1 LGKAEVSLPRG
12 AEPDGSGSTIGAK
25 MTWFRAVTAVAM
37 PLLLLSASACGSQS
51 TPNARAEPES
61 PSTEIVARDFDR
73 RNFDR
78 STVIDNEWFP
88 LRPGIQLVT
97 EGSTLEDGR
106 RVPHRL
112 VFTVTDL
119 TKVIAGV
126 RTLVIWD
133 RDYSAGR
140 LVETELAFFA
150 QDNDGN
156 VWELGEHP
164 EAYEDGKLVESPTW
178 IHRVKGA
185 RAGLS
190 MKAKP
195 RPGASSYSLGWG
207 PAVGFND
214 RARVRRIGQRTCVPL
229 RCYEDVLVVAEFNP
243 DEPGRYQLKYYASGV
258 GNVRVGW
265 EGAKDTSKETL
276 ALVKA
281 VRLSPAALARA
292 REDALR
298 LEKSAYRISKD
309 VYGRTP
315 PAARR

>member
-1 LGKAEVSLPRG
+1 VGLPRG

-25 MTWFRAVTAVAM
+25 MMWSRAVTAVAV

-61 PSTEIVARDFDR
+61 RSTEIVAKDFDR
-73 RNFDR
+73 KNFDH

-133 RDYSAGR
+133 RDYSAGQ

-190 MKAKP
+190 MKKQP
-195 RPGASSYSLGWG
+195 RPGSSSYSLGWG

-214 RARVRRIGQRTCVPL
+214 RATVRSVGQRTCVPL
-229 RCYEDVLVVAEFNP
+229 RCYGDVLVVAEFNP

>member
-1 LGKAEVSLPRG
+1 
-12 AEPDGSGSTIGAK
+12 
-25 MTWFRAVTAVAM
+25 MMWFRPTAAAATS
-37 PLLLLSASACGSQS
+37 LLLLSVSACGSQS
-51 TPNARAEPES
+51 SPKAMPGPEAAPAEI
-61 PSTEIVARDFDR
+61 TARDFDR
-73 RNFDR
+73 TNFDR

-88 LRPGIQLVT
+88 LRPGTQLVT
-97 EGSTLEDGR
+97 EGSTLEDGK
-106 RVPHRL
+106 RVAHRL

-133 RDYSAGR
+133 RDYSAGQ

-150 QDNDGN
+150 QDKAGN

-164 EAYEDGKLVESPTW
+164 EAYEEGKLVESPTW

-190 MKAKP
+190 MKAEP

-214 RARVRRIGQRTCVPL
+214 RAKVRKVGRRMCVPL

-243 DEPGRYQLKYYASGV
+243 DEPGRYQLKYYARGV

-276 ALVKA
+276 ALVKV
-281 VRLSPAALARA
+281 VRLSPAALMKVRA
-292 REDALR
+292 EALK
-298 LEKSAYRISKD
+298 LEKNAYKISKE

-315 PAARR
+315 PAKAAA

>member
-1 LGKAEVSLPRG
+1 VGLPRR
-12 AEPDGSGSTIGAK
+12 AEPADGRPTSGVTV
-25 MTWFRAVTAVAM
+25 MWLRAVAAVATS
-37 PLLLLSASACGSQS
+37 LLLLSASACGSQS
-51 TPNARAEPES
+51 SPKATPGTESSAIQINAK
-61 PSTEIVARDFDR
+61 DFDR
-73 RNFDR
+73 ENFDR
-78 STVIDNEWFP
+78 PTVIDNEWYP
-88 LRPGIQLVT
+88 LRPGTQLVT
-97 EGSTLEDGR
+97 EGSTLEGGR

-126 RTLVIWD
+126 RTRVIWD
-133 RDYSAGR
+133 RDYSQGR

-150 QDNDGN
+150 QDNGGN

-178 IHRVKGA
+178 IHRVKGS

-190 MKAKP
+190 MKAQP
-195 RPGASSYSLGWG
+195 RPEESSYSLGWG

-214 RARVRRIGQRTCVPL
+214 RAKVRKVGQRTCVPL
-229 RCYEDVLVVAEFNP
+229 RCYENVLLVAEFNP
-243 DEPGRYQLKYYASGV
+243 DEPGRYQLKYYAPGV

-265 EGAKDTSKETL
+265 EGVKDTSKETL

-281 VRLSPAALARA
+281 VHLSPAAIAKV
-292 REDALR
+292 REEALK

-309 VYGRTP
+309 VYGRTS
-315 PAARR
+315 PAKPGA

>member
-1 LGKAEVSLPRG
+1 
-12 AEPDGSGSTIGAK
+12 
-25 MTWFRAVTAVAM
+25 MWFRPTAAAATS
-37 PLLLLSASACGSQS
+37 LLLLSVSACGSQS
-51 TPNARAEPES
+51 SPKAPPGPEAAPAEI
-61 PSTEIVARDFDR
+61 TARDFDR
-73 RNFDR
+73 KNFDR

-88 LRPGIQLVT
+88 LRPGTQLVT
-97 EGSTLEDGR
+97 EGSTLEDGK
-106 RVPHRL
+106 RVAHRL

-133 RDYSAGR
+133 RDYSAGH

-150 QDNDGN
+150 QDKAGN

-164 EAYEDGKLVESPTW
+164 EAYEEGKLVESPTW

-190 MKAKP
+190 MKAEP

-214 RARVRRIGQRTCVPL
+214 RAKVRKVGRRMCVPL

-243 DEPGRYQLKYYASGV
+243 DEPGRYQLKYYARGV

-276 ALVKA
+276 ALVRV
-281 VRLSPAALARA
+281 VRLSPAALMKVRA
-292 REDALR
+292 EALK
-298 LEKSAYRISKD
+298 LEKNAYRISKE

-315 PAARR
+315 PAKAAA

>member
-1 LGKAEVSLPRG
+1 
-12 AEPDGSGSTIGAK
+12 
-25 MTWFRAVTAVAM
+25 MMWFRPTAAAATS
-37 PLLLLSASACGSQS
+37 LLLLSVSACGSQS
-51 TPNARAEPES
+51 SPKATPGPEAAPAEI
-61 PSTEIVARDFDR
+61 TARDFDR
-73 RNFDR
+73 KNFDR

-88 LRPGIQLVT
+88 LRPGTQLVT
-97 EGSTLEDGR
+97 EGSTLEDGK
-106 RVPHRL
+106 RVAHRL

-133 RDYSAGR
+133 RDYSAGQ

-150 QDNDGN
+150 QDKAGN

-164 EAYEDGKLVESPTW
+164 EAYEEGKLVESPTW

-185 RAGLS
+185 RAGLA
-190 MKAKP
+190 MKAEP

-214 RARVRRIGQRTCVPL
+214 RAKVRKVGRRMCVPL

-243 DEPGRYQLKYYASGV
+243 DEPGRYQLKYYARGV

-276 ALVKA
+276 ALVKV
-281 VRLSPAALARA
+281 VRLSPAALMKVRA
-292 REDALR
+292 AALK
-298 LEKSAYRISKD
+298 LEKNAYRISKE

-315 PAARR
+315 PAKAAA

>member
-1 LGKAEVSLPRG
+1 
-12 AEPDGSGSTIGAK
+12 
-25 MTWFRAVTAVAM
+25 
-37 PLLLLSASACGSQS
+37 
-51 TPNARAEPES
+51 
-61 PSTEIVARDFDR
+61 
-73 RNFDR
+73 
-78 STVIDNEWFP
+78 
-88 LRPGIQLVT
+88 
-97 EGSTLEDGR
+97 
-106 RVPHRL
+106 L

-214 RARVRRIGQRTCVPL
+214 RATVRSVGQRTCVPL

-315 PAARR
+315 PVARR

>member
-1 LGKAEVSLPRG
+1 
-12 AEPDGSGSTIGAK
+12 
-25 MTWFRAVTAVAM
+25 MMWFRPTAAAATS
-37 PLLLLSASACGSQS
+37 LLLLSVSACGSQS
-51 TPNARAEPES
+51 SPKATPDPEAAPAEI
-61 PSTEIVARDFDR
+61 TARDFDR
-73 RNFDR
+73 KNFDR

-88 LRPGIQLVT
+88 LRPGTQLVT
-97 EGSTLEDGR
+97 EGSTLEDGKR
-106 RVPHRL
+106 GAHRL

-133 RDYSAGR
+133 RDYSAGQ

-150 QDNDGN
+150 QDKAGN

-164 EAYEDGKLVESPTW
+164 EAYEEGKLVESPTW

-190 MKAKP
+190 MKAEP

-214 RARVRRIGQRTCVPL
+214 RAKVRKVGRSMCVPL

-243 DEPGRYQLKYYASGV
+243 DEPGRYQLKYYARGV

-276 ALVKA
+276 ALVRV
-281 VRLSPAALARA
+281 VRLSPAALMKVRA
-292 REDALR
+292 EALK
-298 LEKSAYRISKD
+298 LEKNAYRISKE

-315 PAARR
+315 PAKAAA